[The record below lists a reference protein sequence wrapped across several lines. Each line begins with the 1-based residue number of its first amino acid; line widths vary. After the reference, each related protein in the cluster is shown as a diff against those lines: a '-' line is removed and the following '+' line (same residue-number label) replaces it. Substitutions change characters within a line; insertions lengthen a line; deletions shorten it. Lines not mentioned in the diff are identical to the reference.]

1 MPLWL
6 TLEHL
11 YLYAVHWKQQVH
23 TDLWS
28 FCCPHTR
35 SSARL
40 LHSLSTDMHRP
51 LIIFPGL
58 SCSFRIIFSPVR
70 RQKTALLLVVVYGC
84 ETWSLTLKEE
94 CGLRLYENMVL
105 SRIHIFVPEGDEITW
120 YWRRQR
126 DEELHGLY
134 SCHTFNGDSDGDLIE

>member
-1 MPLWL
+1 
-6 TLEHL
+6 
-11 YLYAVHWKQQVH
+11 
-23 TDLWS
+23 
-28 FCCPHTR
+28 
-35 SSARL
+35 
-40 LHSLSTDMHRP
+40 MHRP

-105 SRIHIFVPEGDEITW
+105 SRIHIFVPEGDEIT
-120 YWRRQR
+120 
-126 DEELHGLY
+126 
-134 SCHTFNGDSDGDLIE
+134 